1 MFSAGFVSDFHYN
14 EVKCCAG
21 DTLIYVYT
29 NCNGGN
35 NGCRTNI
42 CVSDLEDGTTS
53 SVPSRALAS
62 VNIDISVLRAQRT

>member
-29 NCNGGN
+29 NCNGEITAVE
-35 NGCRTNI
+35 RI
-42 CVSDLEDGTTS
+42 FVFLIWKMVPPLVSHHGHL
-53 SVPSRALAS
+53 L
-62 VNIDISVLRAQRT
+62 L